1 MRGVP
6 LHVISLHP
14 RHPMTKK
21 ARTGPET
28 LEPVHLAPETVPSPA
43 AERAKVNKSEE
54 IRIEARR
61 ILDAGGSPRPRDII
75 EILRSRGI
83 EVVSP
88 QVSQILGN
96 LGVER
101 RPRKKKRD
109 AAPPRSP
116 RVAPAPTPSS
126 DDAFT
131 LTDLIAAKKFV
142 ELIGSPRRAMSLL
155 DALDKL
161 S

>member
-1 MRGVP
+1 
-6 LHVISLHP
+6 
-14 RHPMTKK
+14 MTKK
-21 ARTGPET
+21 AKIDLET
-28 LEPVHLAPETVPSPA
+28 LEPVHLAPETVAPPI
-43 AERAKVNKSEE
+43 AELAKVNKSEE
-54 IRIEARR
+54 IRLEARR

-75 EILRSRGI
+75 EILKSRGV

-88 QVSQILGN
+88 QVSQILGT

-101 RPRKKKRD
+101 RPRKKKSVAVSR
-109 AAPPRSP
+109 PPR
-116 RVAPAPTPSS
+116 AATALTTSS

-142 ELIGSPRRAMSLL
+142 EMIGSPRRAMSLL

>member
-1 MRGVP
+1 
-6 LHVISLHP
+6 
-14 RHPMTKK
+14 MTKK
-21 ARTGPET
+21 AKTDLET
-28 LEPVHLAPETVPSPA
+28 LEPVHLAPETVPAPIA
-43 AERAKVNKSEE
+43 DLAKVNKSEE
-54 IRIEARR
+54 IRLEARR

-75 EILRSRGI
+75 EVLKSRGI

-88 QVSQILGN
+88 QVSQILGT
-96 LGVER
+96 LGVQR
-101 RPRKKKRD
+101 RPRKKKSIAVSPR
-109 AAPPRSP
+109 PPR
-116 RVAPAPTPSS
+116 AAAAPTPPS

-142 ELIGSPRRAMSLL
+142 DMVGSPRRAMSLL

>member
-1 MRGVP
+1 
-6 LHVISLHP
+6 
-14 RHPMTKK
+14 MTKK
-21 ARTGPET
+21 AKTDPET
-28 LEPVHLAPETVPSPA
+28 LEPVHLAPETVPSPI
-43 AERAKVNKSEE
+43 AELAKLNKSEE

-75 EILRSRGI
+75 EILKSRGI

-109 AAPPRSP
+109 SAPPRSP
-116 RVAPAPTPSS
+116 RIATAPTPPS

-142 ELIGSPRRAMSLL
+142 ESIGSPRRAMSLL

>member
-1 MRGVP
+1 
-6 LHVISLHP
+6 
-14 RHPMTKK
+14 MTKK
-21 ARTGPET
+21 AKTDLDT
-28 LEPVHLAPETVPSPA
+28 LEPVHLAPETVPEPIV
-43 AERAKVNKSEE
+43 ELAKVNKSEE
-54 IRIEARR
+54 IRLEARR

-75 EILRSRGI
+75 EILKSRGV

-88 QVSQILGN
+88 QVSQILGT

-109 AAPPRSP
+109 AAPARPPR
-116 RVAPAPTPSS
+116 PTPHS
-126 DDAFT
+126 DEAFT

-142 ELIGSPRRAMSLL
+142 EMIGSPRRAMSLL

>member
-1 MRGVP
+1 M
-6 LHVISLHP
+6 S
-14 RHPMTKK
+14 KK
-21 ARTGPET
+21 TTSKPDLT
-28 LEPVHLAPETVPSPA
+28 DPVHIA
-43 AERAKVNKSEE
+43 AETIPSSSAEPSKVNKSEE

-75 EILRSRGI
+75 EILKSRGI

-88 QVSQILGN
+88 QVSQILGT

-109 AAPPRSP
+109 AAPKSP
-116 RVAPAPTPSS
+116 RVATAPTPPS

-142 ELIGSPRRAMSLL
+142 EMIGSPRRAMSLL
-155 DALDKL
+155 DALDRI

>member
-1 MRGVP
+1 
-6 LHVISLHP
+6 
-14 RHPMTKK
+14 MTKK
-21 ARTGPET
+21 AKTDLET
-28 LEPVHLAPETVPSPA
+28 LEPVHLAPETVPEPIA
-43 AERAKVNKSEE
+43 DHAKVNKSEE
-54 IRIEARR
+54 IRLEARR

-75 EILRSRGI
+75 EVLKSRGI

-96 LGVER
+96 MGVER

-109 AAPPRSP
+109 AAPPRPP
-116 RVAPAPTPSS
+116 RVATAPTPPA

-142 ELIGSPRRAMSLL
+142 EMIGSPRRAMSLL
-155 DALDKL
+155 DALDRL

>member
-1 MRGVP
+1 
-6 LHVISLHP
+6 
-14 RHPMTKK
+14 MTKK
-21 ARTGPET
+21 AKTDLDT
-28 LEPVHLAPETVPSPA
+28 LEPVHLAPETVPEPIV
-43 AERAKVNKSEE
+43 ELAKVNKSEE
-54 IRIEARR
+54 IRLEARR
-61 ILDAGGSPRPRDII
+61 ILDAGGNPRPRDII
-75 EILRSRGI
+75 EILKSRGV

-88 QVSQILGN
+88 QVSQILGT

-109 AAPPRSP
+109 AAPPRPP
-116 RVAPAPTPSS
+116 RATTAPTPHS
-126 DDAFT
+126 DEAFT

-142 ELIGSPRRAMSLL
+142 EMIGSPKRAMSLL

>member
-1 MRGVP
+1 
-6 LHVISLHP
+6 
-14 RHPMTKK
+14 MTKK
-21 ARTGPET
+21 AKTGPET
-28 LEPVHLAPETVPSPA
+28 LEPVHLAPETVPPPA
-43 AERAKVNKSEE
+43 ADSAKVNKSEE
-54 IRIEARR
+54 IRLEARR

-75 EILRSRGI
+75 EILKSRGI

-88 QVSQILGN
+88 QVSQILGT

-116 RVAPAPTPSS
+116 RPSTPTSPPS

-142 ELIGSPRRAMSLL
+142 EMIGSPRRAMSLL

>member
-1 MRGVP
+1 MFP
-6 LHVISLHP
+6 FNP
-14 RHPMTKK
+14 TAPMTKK
-21 ARTGPET
+21 AKLGPET
-28 LEPVHLAPETVPSPA
+28 LEPVHLAPETIPSPSD
-43 AERAKVNKSEE
+43 EPSKVNKSEE
-54 IRIEARR
+54 IRIEARK

-75 EILRSRGI
+75 ETLKRRGI

-88 QVSQILGN
+88 QVSQILGS

-109 AAPPRSP
+109 TAPPRQPRATTPAAPP
-116 RVAPAPTPSS
+116 S
-126 DDAFT
+126 DEAFT

-142 ELIGSPRRAMSLL
+142 EMIGSPRRAMSLL
-155 DALDKL
+155 DALDRI